1 MYKAFK
7 TLHIVGMA
15 LFLGGIFAH
24 IAAGRVP
31 GAETEPTAMVFA
43 RQAIDLATRY
53 VTVPGL
59 GLTIVSGLLMALLGP
74 GGALKR
80 RWQLAHMALAA
91 VVVAVTF
98 IVMIPVGREILGV
111 ALAIAAGGKPIDAFA
126 AVALPEHIWGGGNI
140 VLILL
145 AVAIGVAADSDLF
158 RPGIPTRSRPPFRF
172 EVGRRSEM
180 KAAAIPT

>member
-15 LFLGGIFAH
+15 LFLGSIFAH

-31 GAETEPTAMVFA
+31 GAETEPAAMVFV

-59 GLTIVSGLLMALLGP
+59 GLAILSGIIMALLGP
-74 GGALKR
+74 AGALKR

-98 IVMIPVGREILGV
+98 IVMIPVGREILAT
-111 ALAIAAGGKPIDAFA
+111 ALAISAGGKPVDAFS
-126 AVALPEHIWGGGNI
+126 AVALPEHIWGGVNI
-140 VLILL
+140 LLILI
-145 AVAIGVAADSDLF
+145 AVAIGAAKPRL
-158 RPGIPTRSRPPFRF
+158 G
-172 EVGRRSEM
+172 
-180 KAAAIPT
+180 KA